1 MGVGADVSER
11 GSSGRLQTPPPLARM
26 VRAEAALARPHS
38 ATATD
43 HSTLGGLLRVYEAAI
58 ERGET
63 LTITLEAGGEI
74 SRMSNMKFGEGKVKS
89 AVAAEVP
96 AAGGSAAGSR
106 KVAAPGGGTARKEE
120 SARKRKSRERM
131 EKHIKEKYRQK
142 QQLAG
147 GAGGH
152 GRGEAASTAVQ
163 DKVVKNVQE
172 QQLAGGA
179 GGQGGGEAASAAVQ
193 DKVVKEKEAKSK
205 GKEISLQSE
214 AESTRMDEDMLVD
227 GEDGMKDI
235 GDITEEIENVEE
247 NEEMGGDLATL
258 TCPELRA
265 RCKERGLRSRGSKA
279 DLLVRLRDPEEL
291 RPLPQLRDRDSGK
304 DKDKVMTPVRDGGR
318 KTECWNCEA
327 EMTPEHKCDEEQMQ
341 KEKQEQ
347 EEQRQKELEPRYCR
361 IQEEEKKGTKFRPGQ
376 LPADPRP
383 TEAGSRLRSLLM
395 AERREKELGRCWTK
409 QEWETGRL
417 LRERYEKK

>member
-1 MGVGADVSER
+1 
-11 GSSGRLQTPPPLARM
+11 
-26 VRAEAALARPHS
+26 
-38 ATATD
+38 
-43 HSTLGGLLRVYEAAI
+43 
-58 ERGET
+58 
-63 LTITLEAGGEI
+63 
-74 SRMSNMKFGEGKVKS
+74 MSNTKFGNKREKEKS
-89 AVAAEVP
+89 AVAAEFL

-106 KVAAPGGGTARKEE
+106 KVAAPGDGTARKEE

-131 EKHIKEKYRQK
+131 EKYIREEIEKNKAKEKKRQE

-147 GAGGH
+147 GAGERGGGEVASAAAMNEQTAPGPAGDPARDAGQDQVGTNNVQEQQLVGGAGGQ
-152 GRGEAASTAVQ
+152 GRGEAASAAVQ

-347 EEQRQKELEPRYCR
+347 EEQRQKEPEPLCR